1 VSLLLGAPYILLA
14 AQLLRSLVDERR
26 VQRRFAADPL
36 QHSDDHLLLG
46 GILEH
51 VAGGA
56 CLKFLEQVIRVLV
69 YGCYNDAGDGKLP
82 FDRPGCLKLSPELG
96 YLYR

>member
-1 VSLLLGAPYILLA
+1 
-14 AQLLRSLVDERR
+14 
-26 VQRRFAADPL
+26 
-36 QHSDDHLLLG
+36 LG

-56 CLKFLEQVIRVLV
+56 CLKFFEQVIRVLV